1 LKHLWQELDQRR
13 PIKTVCAQ
21 DIKIRQEEIMKD
33 RIYDFLA
40 GLDDVFD
47 KVHSDFLQTKPLPG
61 LDEAFGYIRRETQ
74 SQIIMLGGSSPS
86 GALVDP
92 AVAMISKASVNGS
105 TEKDGIICSYC
116 KKRQRNE
123 DNCLKKIAFL
133 TSTWTA
139 ESIPMGK
146 I

>member
-1 LKHLWQELDQRR
+1 M
-13 PIKTVCAQ
+13 T
-21 DIKIRQEEIMKD
+21 D

-105 TEKDGIICSYC
+105 TEKD
-116 KKRQRNE
+116 
-123 DNCLKKIAFL
+123 
-133 TSTWTA
+133 
-139 ESIPMGK
+139 
-146 I
+146 

>member
-1 LKHLWQELDQRR
+1 
-13 PIKTVCAQ
+13 VCAQ

-40 GLDDVFD
+40 
-47 KVHSDFLQTKPLPG
+47 DFLQTKPLPG

-123 DNCLKKIAFL
+123 DNCLEKIAFL

>member
-1 LKHLWQELDQRR
+1 
-13 PIKTVCAQ
+13 
-21 DIKIRQEEIMKD
+21 MKD

-40 GLDDVFD
+40 
-47 KVHSDFLQTKPLPG
+47 DFLQTKPLPG

-116 KKRQRNE
+116 KK
-123 DNCLKKIAFL
+123 
-133 TSTWTA
+133 
-139 ESIPMGK
+139 
-146 I
+146 

>member
-1 LKHLWQELDQRR
+1 
-13 PIKTVCAQ
+13 
-21 DIKIRQEEIMKD
+21 MKD

-47 KVHSDFLQTKPLPG
+47 MVHSDFLRTKPLPLPG

-74 SQIIMLGGSSPS
+74 CQIIMLGGSSLS

-105 TEKDGIICSYC
+105 TEKDGIICSY
-116 KKRQRNE
+116 
-123 DNCLKKIAFL
+123 
-133 TSTWTA
+133 
-139 ESIPMGK
+139 
-146 I
+146 

>member
-1 LKHLWQELDQRR
+1 MIPIYFAELKHLWQELDQRR

-47 KVHSDFLQTKPLPG
+47 MVHSDFLRTKPLPLPG

-74 SQIIMLGGSSPS
+74 CQIIMLGGSSLS

-105 TEKDGIICSYC
+105 TEKDGIICSY
-116 KKRQRNE
+116 
-123 DNCLKKIAFL
+123 
-133 TSTWTA
+133 
-139 ESIPMGK
+139 
-146 I
+146 